1 MEIAHHNSAVEHQWT
16 EESYICEIILNHIEF
31 IGDDCSGEIV
41 HPDPDIFWLYIFFV
55 KFLSCLLSLNDRQVI
70 DNKFVWV

>member
-1 MEIAHHNSAVEHQWT
+1 MEIAHHNSAVEHHWT

-41 HPDPDIFWLYIFFV
+41 HPYPDIFWLYIFFV
-55 KFLSCLLSLNDRQVI
+55 IDRPWLTETLLITSYI
-70 DNKFVWV
+70 FIPWV